1 MALAMAGAV
10 QAAGGADLLLF
21 HAHQK
26 VRSPC
31 QKVGSLPLLDQKAAG
46 FRQVPRLKIGKG
58 F

>member
-1 MALAMAGAV
+1 MALGMAGAV
-10 QAAGGADLLLF
+10 HAAAGSDLHLF

-31 QKVGSLPLLDQKAAG
+31 QKADSLPLLDQKAAG